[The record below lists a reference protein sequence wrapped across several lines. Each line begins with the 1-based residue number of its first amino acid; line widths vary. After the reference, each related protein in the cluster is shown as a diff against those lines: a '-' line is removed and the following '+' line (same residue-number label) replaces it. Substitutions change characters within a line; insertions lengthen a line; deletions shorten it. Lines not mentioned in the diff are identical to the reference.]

1 MEKERERAGKGRGR
15 MQRGGEAAAEA
26 IVWCANV
33 GSQVI
38 GRKTM
43 LLTGSSAMC
52 ANGTKGGQL

>member
-1 MEKERERAGKGRGR
+1 